1 MSRLPLRTEAQR
13 QNGEIREI
21 YKVKF
26 RRAFVR
32 PKIIIANL
40 VGMYVG
46 FQIYKYLVFGPLVK
60 YAVEDLPDEE
70 EEEDFT
76 PFFIPLV
83 GTTKQLK
90 PVPYRGT
97 DPEWKEFI
105 KFSKDQKQAQNVR
118 DELAAFVQGVAS
130 KHPILTVRCGKE
142 MKLRR
147 YWLDVDFQHTA
158 PPEFERTVYVC
169 QASIYAM

>member
-1 MSRLPLRTEAQR
+1 MCIPWLALTNTFFHR
-13 QNGEIREI
+13 
-21 YKVKF
+21 
-26 RRAFVR
+26 
-32 PKIIIANL
+32 IIIANL

-76 PFFIPLV
+76 PFFIPLI

-105 KFSKDQKQAQNVR
+105 KFSKDHKQAQNVR
-118 DELAAFVQGVAS
+118 GRSLSGLGDNGD
-130 KHPILTVRCGKE
+130 ILTDLQMNLPHSFRG
-142 MKLRR
+142 L
-147 YWLDVDFQHTA
+147 LLSTPSSH
-158 PPEFERTVYVC
+158 
-169 QASIYAM
+169 